1 MLDAGTRVVIAVSL
15 CKDLKQDMKVVV
27 IQDVTT
33 TLKKQKG
40 WSDLDFLIFIY
51 LRECHDN
58 NMCTK
63 M

>member
-1 MLDAGTRVVIAVSL
+1 
-15 CKDLKQDMKVVV
+15 LKQDMKVVV